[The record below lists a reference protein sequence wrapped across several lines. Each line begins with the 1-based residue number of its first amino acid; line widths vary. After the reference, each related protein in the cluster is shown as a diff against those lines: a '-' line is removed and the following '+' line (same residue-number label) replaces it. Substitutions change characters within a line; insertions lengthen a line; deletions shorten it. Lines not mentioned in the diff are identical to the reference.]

1 MSEEEVDEFLKF
13 LYFIVQEKS
22 LDEILSE
29 IRGMIQE
36 EEAKELGVDIIEKY
50 VVNLPIWTNKG
61 RCMKE
66 LKIK

>member
-1 MSEEEVDEFLKF
+1 MSEEEIDEFLKF

-22 LDEILSE
+22 LDEILNE
-29 IRGMIQE
+29 INDMIQE
-36 EEAKELGVDIIEKY
+36 EEGKEIGVDIIEKY
-50 VVNLPIWTNKG
+50 VVNLPIWANKG